1 MSIADIS
8 ERKHPTALG
17 VAILSSKLPLVDRRR
32 TPLNSFELAIK
43 RASDIVFTA
52 TALIV
57 LLPLL
62 ALVVIAIKLDSPG
75 RVIFRQARVGLNGK
89 LFHIL
94 KFRTMTVEEN
104 GDTVKQ
110 ASRFDKR
117 VTRVGSWLRRTSID
131 ELPQLINVL
140 KGEMSIVGPRPHAVV
155 HDNYFNQAVAKYALR
170 QRVKPG
176 ITGLAQVNGCRG
188 ATSTVDSIERR
199 VDLDLWYIDNWNFH
213 LDFAIMIRT
222 VIEVVRGRNAY

>member
-17 VAILSSKLPLVDRRR
+17 VDSLSSKLPLVDRYRS
-32 TPLNSFELAIK
+32 PLNSFELAIK

-57 LLPLL
+57 MLPLL
-62 ALVVIAIKLDSPG
+62 ALVAIAIKLDSPG
-75 RVIFRQARVGLNGK
+75 RVIFRQTRSGLNGK
-89 LFHIL
+89 PFYIL

-104 GDTVKQ
+104 GDSVKQ
-110 ASRFDKR
+110 ASRFDTR

-140 KGEMSIVGPRPHAVV
+140 KGEMSIVGPRPHAVA
-155 HDNYFNQAVAKYALR
+155 HDNCFTQVVANYALR

-188 ATSTVDSIERR
+188 ATSTIDSIERR
-199 VDLDLWYIDNWNFH
+199 VDLDLWYIENWSLC
-213 LDFAIMIRT
+213 LDLVIMIRT
-222 VIEVVRGRNAY
+222 VIEIVRGRNAY

>member
-8 ERKHPTALG
+8 ERKRPTALG
-17 VAILSSKLPLVDRRR
+17 VGILSSKSPLVDRRR

-62 ALVVIAIKLDSPG
+62 ALVAIAIKLDSPG
-75 RVIFRQARVGLNGK
+75 RVIFRQARIGLNGK

-140 KGEMSIVGPRPHAVV
+140 KGEMSIVGPRPHAVA
-155 HDNYFNQAVAKYALR
+155 HDNYFNQVVAKYALR

-188 ATSTVDSIERR
+188 ATSTIDSIERR

-213 LDFAIMIRT
+213 LDLAIMIRT
-222 VIEVVRGRNAY
+222 VIEVMRGRNAY

>member
-8 ERKHPTALG
+8 ERDPTALG
-17 VAILSSKLPLVDRRR
+17 VGILSSKSPLVDRRR

-62 ALVVIAIKLDSPG
+62 ALVAIAIKLDSPG
-75 RVIFRQARVGLNGK
+75 RVIFRQARIGLNGK

-140 KGEMSIVGPRPHAVV
+140 KGEMSIVGPRPHAVA
-155 HDNYFNQAVAKYALR
+155 HDNYFNQVVAKYALR

-188 ATSTVDSIERR
+188 ATSTIDSIERR

-213 LDFAIMIRT
+213 LDLAIMIRT
-222 VIEVVRGRNAY
+222 VIEVMRGRNAY